1 MEQKQKNGLNTYTTT
16 GNREFVTAEPIN
28 YNGASDWWGLSDL
41 RDGMFNNLKLS
52 VLNEYNNA
60 DVPEPQQNEFT
71 AILNAVK
78 ELTLYRENYLKRR
91 IAQLEQALNLTHNA
105 DIDD

>member
-1 MEQKQKNGLNTYTTT
+1 METHNRNGLNTYTTV
-16 GNREFVTAEPIN
+16 GNREYVESEQIN
-28 YNGASDWWGLSDL
+28 FNGASDWWGLSDL

-52 VLNEYNNA
+52 VLNEYDNA

>member
-1 MEQKQKNGLNTYTTT
+1 MEQKQKNGLNTYTTV
-16 GNREFVTAEPIN
+16 GSREYVTPEPVN
-28 YNGASDWWGLSDL
+28 YNGASDWFSLSDL

-52 VLNEYNNA
+52 VLNEYGNA
-60 DVPEPQQNEFT
+60 DVPDTQQNEFT

-78 ELTLYRENYLKRR
+78 DLTLYRENYLKRR